1 MSCSDFL
8 VSTSFEHELYRRSD
22 PLTIAH
28 NPFAGIQYFT
38 VFYSNI
44 FSTSA
49 NNANQRL
56 IKSCISFMP
65 SDMYANI
72 AWKAFGIILSV
83 LLLRVGTPAKYK
95 DSYLQF
101 VIQLLTD

>member
-1 MSCSDFL
+1 
-8 VSTSFEHELYRRSD
+8 
-22 PLTIAH
+22 
-28 NPFAGIQYFT
+28 
-38 VFYSNI
+38 
-44 FSTSA
+44 
-49 NNANQRL
+49 
-56 IKSCISFMP
+56 MP